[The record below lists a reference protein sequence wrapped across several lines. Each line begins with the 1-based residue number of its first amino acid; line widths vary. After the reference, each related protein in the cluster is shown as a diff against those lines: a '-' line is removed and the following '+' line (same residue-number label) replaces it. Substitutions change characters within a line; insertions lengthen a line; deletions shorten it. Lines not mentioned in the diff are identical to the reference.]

1 MINYYQTLKA
11 DPQNFKQFTF
21 RELLFLH
28 YDCPVEEEKSGIWS
42 GHSYFIYATSG
53 KKVWH
58 TPNNSWALTAG
69 NAIFVKPGACIVEQF
84 FEDPF
89 CVLGFF
95 LPDSYIKNFVRENT
109 ALLPP
114 AAKSSNSSEL
124 VIPVKTDAVMATF
137 YNSVLPYFEMESA
150 PPEKLV
156 ELKFRELLLNII
168 TNPANVGIVNYMHT
182 LAKSSITLKEVMENN
197 FSYNLRLEEFA
208 LLCNR
213 SLSSF
218 KRDFM
223 ATFLTTPG
231 RWLTER
237 RLEYAHQLLKKGTL
251 SIRDIAFECGFE
263 NSTHFSRIFKQ
274 KFGFSPM
281 VCRKQVSIENT

>member
-1 MINYYQTLKA
+1 MTNYYHVLKA
-11 DPQNFKQFTF
+11 DPQNFRQFTF

-28 YDCPVEEEKSGIWS
+28 YDCPVEEQKSDIWS
-42 GHSYFIYATSG
+42 SHSYFIYGISG
-53 KKVWH
+53 KKVWY

-69 NAIFVKPGACIVEQF
+69 NALFVKPGACIVEQF

-89 CVLGFF
+89 CVLAFF

-109 ALLPP
+109 SLIPP
-114 AAKSSNSSEL
+114 AAKLSYSPEL
-124 VIPVKTDAVMATF
+124 VVPVKTDAVMVTF
-137 YNSVLPYFEMESA
+137 YNSVLPYFEMDSA
-150 PPEKLV
+150 PPEPLL
-156 ELKFRELLLNII
+156 ELKFRELLLNIMI
-168 TNPANVGIVNYMHT
+168 NPANVGVVNYMHT
-182 LAKSSITLKEVMENN
+182 LAASSITLQEVMECN
-197 FSYNLRLEEFA
+197 FCYNLRLEEFA
-208 LLCNR
+208 VLCNR

-223 ATFLTTPG
+223 ATFHTTPG

-237 RLEYAHQLLKKGTL
+237 RLEYARQLLNKGKL

-281 VCRKQVSIENT
+281 VCRKQVSIENS

>member
-1 MINYYQTLKA
+1 MTNYYQVLKA
-11 DPQNFKQFTF
+11 DPQNFKQFTV

-28 YDCPVEEEKSGIWS
+28 YDCPVEEQKSDIWS
-42 GHSYFIYATSG
+42 SHSYFIYGISG
-53 KKVWH
+53 KKAWH

-84 FEDPF
+84 FVDPF

-95 LPDSYIKNFVRENT
+95 LPDSYIKNFVRENA

-114 AAKSSNSSEL
+114 AVRPSYSSEL

-150 PPEKLV
+150 PPEELV
-156 ELKFRELLLNII
+156 ELKFHELLLNIV
-168 TNPANVGIVNYMHT
+168 TNPANVGMVNYMHS
-182 LAKSSITLKEVMENN
+182 LAESSITLREVMERN

-218 KRDFM
+218 KRDFE

-237 RLEYAHQLLKKGTL
+237 RLEYAHQLLKKGIL
-251 SIRDIAFECGFE
+251 SIKDIAFECGFE

-274 KFGFSPM
+274 KFGFSPI
-281 VCRKQVSIENT
+281 VCRKQVSMENS